1 MLCDL
6 NAKFKCYGKHKGE
19 KYRNF
24 ILQGIY
30 TGQKDKVWGGVNL
43 CVATAVCGQT
53 QWQRAGGENK
63 QTNKERE
70 SCLESYSSGMISSRI
85 CWREARGGVN

>member
-30 TGQKDKVWGGVNL
+30 TGQKEKV
-43 CVATAVCGQT
+43 
-53 QWQRAGGENK
+53 
-63 QTNKERE
+63 
-70 SCLESYSSGMISSRI
+70 
-85 CWREARGGVN
+85 